1 MTTPRAD
8 MNGPSKRRLAIV
20 LAAGEGNRM
29 RSSLPKALHK
39 IAGRSMLAH
48 VLESVRRAGVNSL
61 AVVVGPD
68 RADVHA
74 EVLRTAPDADVFVQ
88 AERRGTAHAVLA
100 AREVLTQGF
109 DDVLVVFADTPRA
122 GKQERFD
129 A

>member
-1 MTTPRAD
+1 MTTPPPDR
-8 MNGPSKRRLAIV
+8 NGPSKRRLAIV

-29 RSSLPKALHK
+29 RSSLPKSLHK

-74 EVLRTAPDADVFVQ
+74 EVLRAAPAAEVFVQ
-88 AERRGTAHAVLA
+88 TERRGTAHAALA
-100 AREVLTQGF
+100 AR
-109 DDVLVVFADTPRA
+109 
-122 GKQERFD
+122 
-129 A
+129 